1 MFAKKRPEEMGFMEK
16 DEYSS
21 WAYAEEFRQGPRF
34 TTWLQ
39 YMIKIIGQLAVIGVE
54 TVLVVMSIV
63 PTLIPLLFSTTPSGE
78 PFNNTNTNNNISSNN
93 NNNSNSYFN
102 PMSNNSNSSINST
115 ANMDENLFKYS
126 AISFLAFYAL
136 GAISM
141 TIYWCCVCVKK
152 RYPLGAVLFLAFF
165 CEMPAIICEV
175 PE

>member
-1 MFAKKRPEEMGFMEK
+1 MGFMEK

-54 TVLVVMSIV
+54 TVLMATSIM
-63 PTLIPLLFSTTPSGE
+63 PTLLPLLFSTTSSGE
-78 PFNNTNTNNNISSNN
+78 FNNTNNSNISSNN
-93 NNNSNSYFN
+93 SNNNNSYLNSI
-102 PMSNNSNSSINST
+102 SNRSNNNSSSNSNST
-115 ANMDENLFKYS
+115 ATMDEKLFKYS

-175 PE
+175 HIFE